1 MTENKKLWLY
11 NNIYYDNEV
20 DAVTQLVKDYPNA
33 TLSQYLD
40 LAYENISVIYEA
52 TIIPQD
58 LDTTTVM

>member
-40 LAYENISVIYEA
+40 LADKNVLEIYEA
-52 TIIPQD
+52 TIIPQN
-58 LDTTTVM
+58 LDTTTVV